1 MTKHDDIQEGA
12 DKRPS
17 EPALIV
23 LGMHR
28 SGTSAIT
35 GTLRLCGAWVGKE
48 SELTEAALRIL
59 RVF

>member
-1 MTKHDDIQEGA
+1 MSKHDDVQEGA

-48 SELTEAALRIL
+48 SELTEATR
-59 RVF
+59 